1 MGARQ
6 ACDLG
11 QEASEHPLFRLP
23 LQDVVEPTHG
33 LVDEG
38 VGLRAGLDL
47 QVDRLAAVQEL
58 SNLFQR
64 LQAMGV
70 ERHDHPPMIRD
81 PAPVQAHLS
90 LEDLGVH
97 RGSVSFYSPWTTPHA
112 STESCDI
119 VSDAS
124 AHRIVSDLSAFIG
137 RRRGHRIVAA
147 GDLNVLY
154 GHGEYGNAYWAG
166 RYETVFTRMK
176 GSPETGVGGE

>member
-1 MGARQ
+1 MWLARTTCRGARRPRRVARCRCSSGELGARQ

-23 LQDVVEPTHG
+23 LKDVVEPTHG

-70 ERHDHPPMIRD
+70 ERHDHPPMTRD

-90 LEDLGVH
+90 LEEGC
-97 RGSVSFYSPWTTPHA
+97 TTG
-112 STESCDI
+112 
-119 VSDAS
+119 
-124 AHRIVSDLSAFIG
+124 L
-137 RRRGHRIVAA
+137 
-147 GDLNVLY
+147 
-154 GHGEYGNAYWAG
+154 
-166 RYETVFTRMK
+166 
-176 GSPETGVGGE
+176 